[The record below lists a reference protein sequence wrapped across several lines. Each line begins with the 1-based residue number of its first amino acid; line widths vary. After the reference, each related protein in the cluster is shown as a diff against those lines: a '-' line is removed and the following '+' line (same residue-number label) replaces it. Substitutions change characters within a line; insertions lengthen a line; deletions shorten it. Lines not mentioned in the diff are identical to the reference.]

1 MIRLWILLLICT
13 VTTQL
18 KADDWP
24 QWRGVNRD
32 GVWHEKGI
40 VSKFEDEQLEPV
52 WRMPIGSGYSGP
64 TVADGYVYITD
75 RLVDPKQVERV
86 HCFDSK
92 SGTKIWSH
100 EYDCPYVGVGYDAGP
115 RASVTIDDK
124 CAYSIGAMGNLYC
137 FDATSGTI
145 LWKRD
150 LNKDFKIQMPGWGI
164 AASPLIYKDTVIL
177 IISGKNGACVVGL
190 DKKSGENQWKAL
202 NDRAGYA
209 APILVEQAG
218 KPVVLCWTGDS
229 VAGLNPKNGKV
240 YWRFPWAP
248 NRMPIGIATPTVSN
262 NRVFFTSFYD
272 GSLMLGLKQD
282 EIGYEKLW
290 QVSGA
295 DEKNTLALHSIIS
308 TPVFEQN
315 HIYGADSYGELRC
328 LDANYG
334 TRIWEDQTAT
344 PRARWS
350 NIHFVKNGDRY
361 FLFNERGELIIAKL
375 SPAGFDEIDRAKLI
389 EPTQDQLRSRR
400 GGVCWAHP
408 AYADKHVFA
417 RNDKEILCV
426 NLEKD

>member
-1 MIRLWILLLICT
+1 MMLRLWILLLIFS
-13 VTTQL
+13 VTAQL
-18 KADDWP
+18 NADDWP
-24 QWRGVNRD
+24 QWRGENRD
-32 GVWHEKGI
+32 GVWHEEGI
-40 VSKFEDEQLEPV
+40 VTEFEDEQLEPV

-75 RLVDPKQVERV
+75 RLVEPKQVERV
-86 HCFDSK
+86 HCFDAK

-100 EYDCPYVGVGYDAGP
+100 EYDCPYVGVGYQAGP

-124 CAYSIGAMGNLYC
+124 RAYVIGTMGDMHC

-150 LNKDFKIQMPGWGI
+150 LNKDFDIRMPGWGI
-164 AASPLIYKDTVIL
+164 AASPLIYKDLVIL
-177 IISGKNGACVVGL
+177 IISGKNNACVVAL
-190 DKKSGENQWKAL
+190 DKKSGEDEWKAL

-248 NRMPIGIATPTVSN
+248 KNMPIGIATPTVSG

-290 QVSGA
+290 QISGF
-295 DEKNTLALHSIIS
+295 DERNTLALHSIIS
-308 TPVFEQN
+308 TPVFEKD

-328 LDANYG
+328 LDAKDG
-334 TRIWEDQTAT
+334 KRIWEDQTAT
-344 PRARWS
+344 PKARWS

-375 SPAGFDEIDRAKLI
+375 SPAGFEEIDRAKLI
-389 EPTQDQLRSRR
+389 EPTDAQLSRR

-408 AYADKHVFA
+408 AFADKHVFA

-426 NLEKD
+426 SLEKD